1 LLFTIIFDKLYSQ
14 VSLSAGMSIVSNNIK
29 YLRRLNGLTQ
39 EQFSRKIGIKR
50 SLLGAYEEARANPNL
65 TNLKNMAHAFGI
77 SVDQL
82 LKNDLRRLRET
93 PDLGLPFS
101 PGTVAPP
108 APLMREVTTESPQP
122 LAAIVT
128 KFHPPKPTLRL
139 VARPITLKP
148 IRREGFN
155 RTAAPPLPSTQGN
168 SPFRFNNHY
177 EPTSSEKPAPREET
191 KSLLQTIQWVKRS
204 ETEGY
209 LTNHQNTGY
218 LSQLPTFQLPPLPPG
233 HYRAFEAGTDFTYPG
248 ALLIGTFVRNWY
260 DIKEGMPYVLVI
272 KSTGIVARRVFNQ
285 VKAKGILILNSD
297 HEGTPPLEVP
307 LRDVLEV
314 WEIKAFLSLTLPE
327 PTPSFPRLK
336 ELLGELRDELNR
348 SELSDRLL
356 P

>member
-1 LLFTIIFDKLYSQ
+1 
-14 VSLSAGMSIVSNNIK
+14 MSIVSNNIK

-77 SVDQL
+77 SVDQI

-93 PDLGLPFS
+93 PDLGLPFNPNS
-101 PGTVAPP
+101 VAPP
-108 APLMREVTTESPQP
+108 APLMREVTTVQPQP

-128 KFHPPKPTLRL
+128 KFHPPKPALRL

-155 RTAAPPLPSTQGN
+155 KTAPPLPTNSGST
-168 SPFRFNNHY
+168 PFRFNNHY
-177 EPTSSEKPAPREET
+177 EPTSPEKPTTREEIKT
-191 KSLLQTIQWVKRS
+191 PEQTIQWVKRS
-204 ETEGY
+204 EAEEY
-209 LTNHQNTGY
+209 LTNHQNAGY
-218 LSQLPTFQLPPLPPG
+218 LSRLPSFQLPPLPSG

-260 DIKEGMPYVLVI
+260 DIKEGLPYILVV

-285 VKAKGILILNSD
+285 VKDKGILVLNSD
-297 HEGTPPLEVP
+297 QEGTPTLEVP

-314 WEIKAFLSLTLPE
+314 WEIKAFLSQTLPE
-327 PTPSFPRLK
+327 PTPTFPRLK
-336 ELLGELRDELNR
+336 ELLGELRDELNHT
-348 SELSDRLL
+348 ELSDRLL

>member
-1 LLFTIIFDKLYSQ
+1 
-14 VSLSAGMSIVSNNIK
+14 MSIVSNNIK

-77 SVDQL
+77 SVDQI

-93 PDLGLPFS
+93 PDLGLPFN

-108 APLMREVTTESPQP
+108 APLMREVTTVQPQP

-128 KFHPPKPTLRL
+128 KFLPPKPALRL

-155 RTAAPPLPSTQGN
+155 RPETPVPAPSEGT
-168 SPFRFNNHY
+168 SFRFNNHY
-177 EPTSSEKPAPREET
+177 EPTNSPEKPTPREEV
-191 KSLLQTIQWVKRS
+191 KSPQQTIQWVKRS
-204 ETEGY
+204 EAEEY
-209 LTNHQNTGY
+209 LNNHQNAGY
-218 LSQLPTFQLPPLPPG
+218 LSRLPNFQLPPLPSG
-233 HYRAFEAGTDFTYPG
+233 HYRAFEAGSDFTYPG

-272 KSTGIVARRVFNQ
+272 KSTGIVARWVSNQ
-285 VKAKGILILNSD
+285 VKSRGVLVLNSD
-297 HEGTPPLEVP
+297 QEGTPVLEVP

-314 WEIKAFLSLTLPE
+314 WEIKAFLSQTLPE
-327 PTPSFPRLK
+327 LTPTFPRLK

-348 SELSDRLL
+348 TELSDRLL

>member
-1 LLFTIIFDKLYSQ
+1 
-14 VSLSAGMSIVSNNIK
+14 MSIVSNNIK

-65 TNLKNMAHAFGI
+65 INLKNMAHAFGI
-77 SVDQL
+77 SVDQI

-93 PDLGLPFS
+93 PDLGLPFN
-101 PGTVAPP
+101 PATVAPP
-108 APLMREVTTESPQP
+108 APLMREVTTIQPQP

-155 RTAAPPLPSTQGN
+155 RSEPPVQAAPVST
-168 SPFRFNNHY
+168 PFRFNNHF
-177 EPTSSEKPAPREET
+177 EPTSPEKPTPREEI
-191 KSLLQTIQWVKRS
+191 KAPEQTIQWVKRS
-204 ETEGY
+204 ESEEY
-209 LTNHQNTGY
+209 LTNHQNAGY
-218 LSQLPTFQLPPLPPG
+218 LSRLPSFQLPPLPSG

-260 DIKEGMPYVLVI
+260 DIKEGLPYVLVV
-272 KSTGIVARRVFNQ
+272 KSVGIVARRVFNQ
-285 VKAKGILILNSD
+285 VKDKGILVLNSD
-297 HEGTPPLEVP
+297 QEGIPTLEVP

-314 WEIKAFLSLTLPE
+314 WEIKAFLSQILPE
-327 PTPSFPRLK
+327 PTPTFPRLK

-348 SELSDRLL
+348 TELSDRLL

>member
-1 LLFTIIFDKLYSQ
+1 
-14 VSLSAGMSIVSNNIK
+14 MSIVSNNIK

-65 TNLKNMAHAFGI
+65 INLKNMAHAFGI
-77 SVDQL
+77 SVDQI

-93 PDLGLPFS
+93 PDLGLPFNS
-101 PGTVAPP
+101 DTVAPP
-108 APLMREVTTESPQP
+108 APLMREVTTVQPQP

-128 KFHPPKPTLRL
+128 KFLPPKPALRL

-155 RTAAPPLPSTQGN
+155 RPETPVPAPSESN
-168 SPFRFNNHY
+168 SFRFNNHY
-177 EPTSSEKPAPREET
+177 EPTSPEKPTPREEV
-191 KSLLQTIQWVKRS
+191 KSPQQTIQWVKRG
-204 ETEGY
+204 EGEEY
-209 LTNHQNTGY
+209 LLNHQNAGY
-218 LSQLPTFQLPPLPPG
+218 LSRLPSFQLPPLPSG
-233 HYRAFEAGTDFTYPG
+233 HYRAFEAGGDFAYPG

-272 KSTGIVARRVFNQ
+272 KSAGIVARRVFNQ
-285 VKAKGILILNSD
+285 VKTKGILVLNSD
-297 HEGTPPLEVP
+297 QKATPSLEVP

-314 WEIKAFLSLTLPE
+314 WEIKAFLSQTLPE
-327 PTPSFPRLK
+327 PSPTFPRLK

-348 SELSDRLL
+348 TELSDRLL

>member
-1 LLFTIIFDKLYSQ
+1 
-14 VSLSAGMSIVSNNIK
+14 MSIVSNNIK

-77 SVDQL
+77 SVDQI

-93 PDLGLPFS
+93 PDLGLPFN
-101 PGTVAPP
+101 PATVAPP
-108 APLMREVTTESPQP
+108 APLMREVTTVQPQP

-128 KFHPPKPTLRL
+128 KFHPPKPALRL

-155 RTAAPPLPSTQGN
+155 RSEPPTQTASTGT
-168 SPFRFNNHY
+168 PIRFNNHF
-177 EPTSSEKPAPREET
+177 EPTSPEKPTPREEV
-191 KSLLQTIQWVKRS
+191 KAPEHTIQWVKRS
-204 ETEGY
+204 EAEEY
-209 LTNHQNTGY
+209 LTNHQNAGY
-218 LSQLPTFQLPPLPPG
+218 LSRLPSFQLPPLPSG
-233 HYRAFEAGTDFTYPG
+233 HYRAFEAGTDFVHPG

-260 DIKEGMPYVLVI
+260 DIKEGLTYVLVV

-285 VKAKGILILNSD
+285 VKDKGMLVLNSYQ
-297 HEGTPPLEVP
+297 EGTPTLEVP

-314 WEIKAFLSLTLPE
+314 WEIKAFLSQTLPE
-327 PTPSFPRLK
+327 PAPTFPRLK
-336 ELLGELRDELNR
+336 ELLGELRDELNHT
-348 SELSDRLL
+348 ELSDRLL